1 MNSDGMSD
9 SMPSLVTTSEGDR
22 DDESTES
29 ETELAIDRVTLARI
43 VQMCQRRRL
52 SRMRMV
58 FVSWLGVWASGRFG
72 IFGIG
77 RT

>member
-1 MNSDGMSD
+1 MSD
-9 SMPSLVTTSEGDR
+9 SMPSLVTTS

-58 FVSWLGVWASGRFG
+58 FASWLGVCHGMIFGR

>member
-1 MNSDGMSD
+1 MSD
-9 SMPSLVTTSEGDR
+9 SMPSLVTTS

-58 FVSWLGVWASGRFG
+58 IVSWLGVWASGRFG